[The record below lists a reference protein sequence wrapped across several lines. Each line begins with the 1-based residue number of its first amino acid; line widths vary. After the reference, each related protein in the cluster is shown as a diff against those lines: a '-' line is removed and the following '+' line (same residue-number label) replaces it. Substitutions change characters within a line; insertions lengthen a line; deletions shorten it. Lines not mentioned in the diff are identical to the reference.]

1 MLKIYGVHRSR
12 ATRVYWLAGEL
23 GLTYEKIPV
32 LQAYKLADPMA
43 ADAPLNTRTPAFL
56 AINPMG
62 AIPSIDDDGLK
73 LHESLAITL
82 YLAKKH
88 GGPLAPQNL
97 AEDAQMV
104 QWSLFAAT
112 EIESNALKIS
122 QLNAEG
128 RLSTEAGAQEAQA
141 HARLLKRPFGVL
153 EKHFSDHAYAVAE
166 RFTVGDINLAEV
178 VRYAQPLTSLM
189 DAHPH
194 VRDWLV
200 RCQARPAFK
209 AMWQA
214 RLDEK
219 E

>member
-1 MLKIYGVHRSR
+1 MLKIYGVHKSR
-12 ATRVYWLAGEL
+12 ATRLYWLAAEL
-23 GLTYEKIPV
+23 DLAYEKIPV
-32 LQAYKLADPMA
+32 IQAYKLADPLA
-43 ADAPLNTRTPAFL
+43 ADAPLNTRSPAFL

-88 GGPLAPQNL
+88 GGPLAPQDL
-97 AEDAQMV
+97 AEDALMM

-122 QLNAEG
+122 QLNAAE
-128 RLSTEAGAQEAQA
+128 RLSTKTGAQEADV
-141 HARLLKRPFGVL
+141 HARLLRRPFGVL
-153 EKHFSDHAYAVAE
+153 EQHFAAHAYAVGD

-194 VRDWLV
+194 VRDWLA
-200 RCQARPAFK
+200 RCQDRPGFK
-209 AMWQA
+209 TMWQA